1 MGCCGEKTNISYNE
15 FIIELLTLI
24 PEYNKSIFSIKE
36 IESIK
41 FNKQLE
47 KKLIE
52 YISESKIS
60 KNNYLKENFKFNINN
75 SLFYCYINNIPIIY
89 NYLQIK
95 DLEPY
100 NYDNLYKIS
109 ILLTSNFDRLF
120 LPKIILKNK
129 TKFCSKLQDLKLD
142 FSQIINSEIIM
153 DTQLTY
159 DNMILTKPQ
168 LTEDLSDVS
177 NNNNSSAY
185 IRLQENADEN
195 YSNSNGDDNEKI
207 IFKNYIHITGKLTS
221 RIIKDVYSKLSFCI
235 NEYNLNEKE
244 KENEELNKDNGDICN
259 TKKNENEISVEKENI
274 YNKKNREIIN
284 LKLENKNDLKKSY
297 KIRNNKKTNEKDNI
311 IIIDSIYLENIIIEN
326 NFELFSNLIDII
338 STYPLLKKLSFCEST
353 FEKDFLGWDN
363 IVHLIN
369 QNQNLR
375 WLDFHKSSINNVI
388 LNVILKSIENKRIR
402 YLDLSENFI
411 NKDGAKNIGIFLQK
425 NKTLQRLILNNNDL
439 EEFKN
444 EGVDYICEPLY
455 NHPHIELINF
465 SSMIIT
471 GCGETISQLIKHTKS
486 LKTII
491 LRECSLNLK
500 DFQNICRA
508 MCLNNLSKTITNVDL
523 SFNDMAS
530 DKSIEEIGQMIR
542 SNKNLTTLNMDKMN
556 LNMSNYNIILN
567 ALNEND
573 NIIDFSFCYN
583 PHIKPKI
590 ILEYFL
596 YRKYINSLSYVPY
609 KSDIN
614 LKNEKIEFSLDEKKI
629 IEKFKENRKE
639 VKLLVYE

>member
-1 MGCCGEKTNISYNE
+1 MGCCGEKANISYNE

-24 PEYNKSIFSIKE
+24 PEDNKSIFTIKE
-36 IESIK
+36 IESII
-41 FNKQLE
+41 FNKQME

-60 KNNYLKENFKFNINN
+60 RNNYLKENFKFNINN
-75 SLFYCYINNIPIIY
+75 SLFYCYLNNIPIIY

-120 LPKIILKNK
+120 LSKLILKNK
-129 TKFCSKLQDLKLD
+129 TKFCSKLIDLKLD

-153 DTQLTY
+153 DTQLTN
-159 DNMILTKPQ
+159 DSMILTKPQ
-168 LTEDLSDVS
+168 LTEDLNDIS
-177 NNNNSSAY
+177 NNNNSSGY
-185 IRLQENADEN
+185 IRLQENEYEN
-195 YSNSNGDDNEKI
+195 YSDSNGVNNKKT
-207 IFKNYIHITGKLTS
+207 IFKNYIHISGELTPK
-221 RIIKDVYSKLSFCI
+221 IINDVYSKLSFCLK
-235 NEYNLNEKE
+235 EYNQYE
-244 KENEELNKDNGDICN
+244 KENEELNEDNGDICN
-259 TKKNENEISVEKENI
+259 TNKNENEISVNI
-274 YNKKNREIIN
+274 YNKKDREIIN
-284 LKLENKNDLKKSY
+284 LKLDNSNDLKKSY
-297 KIRNNKKTNEKDNI
+297 KIRNNEKSNEKDNK
-311 IIIDSIYLENIIIEN
+311 IIIDSIYLENINFEN
-326 NFELFSNLIDII
+326 NFEFFSDLIDII
-338 STYPLLKKLSFCEST
+338 STYPLLKKLSFCESN
-353 FEKDFLGWDN
+353 FEKDCFGWDN
-363 IVHLIN
+363 IIHLIN

-375 WLDFHKSSINNVI
+375 WLDFHKSNINNVI

-411 NKDGAKNIGIFLQK
+411 NKNGAKNIGSFLQK

-444 EGVDYICEPLY
+444 EGIEYICEPLY

-465 SSMIIT
+465 SSMMIT
-471 GCGETISQLIKHTKS
+471 GCGESISQLIKCTKS

-508 MCLNNLSKTITNVDL
+508 MCLNNISKTITNVDL

-542 SNKNLTTLNMDKMN
+542 TNKNLTTLNMDKMN
-556 LNMSNYNIILN
+556 LNMNNYNIIFN
-567 ALNEND
+567 ALNENN
-573 NIIDFSFCYN
+573 NITDFSFCYN

-596 YRKYINSLSYVPY
+596 NRKYVNILSYVPY

-629 IEKFKENRKE
+629 IEKFQKNRKE
-639 VKLLVYE
+639 VKLIVYE

>member
-1 MGCCGEKTNISYNE
+1 MGCCGEKANLLYNE

-24 PEYNKSIFSIKE
+24 PESNQSIFKIKE
-36 IESIK
+36 IESTK
-41 FNKQLE
+41 FNKEIE

-52 YISESKIS
+52 YISESKIFR
-60 KNNYLKENFKFNINN
+60 NNYLKENFRFNISN
-75 SLFYCYINNIPIIY
+75 SLFYCYLSNKPIIY

-109 ILLTSNFDRLF
+109 ILLTINFDRLF
-120 LPKIILKNK
+120 LPKLILKNK
-129 TKFCSKLQDLKLD
+129 TKFCSKLQGLKLD

-153 DTQLTY
+153 DTQLTN

-168 LTEDLSDVS
+168 LTEDLSDI

-185 IRLQENADEN
+185 LRQQENEEEN
-195 YSNSNGDDNEKI
+195 YSDSNGVDNEKVI
-207 IFKNYIHITGKLTS
+207 LKNYIHISGELTS
-221 RIIKDVYSKLSFCI
+221 KILKDVYSKLSFCI
-235 NEYNLNEKE
+235 KEYNLNEN
-244 KENEELNKDNGDICN
+244 ENEELNKENGDICN
-259 TKKNENEISVEKENI
+259 TKKIDNEISVEKENI
-274 YNKKNREIIN
+274 YNKKDREIIS
-284 LKLENKNDLKKSY
+284 LKLENKNDSKISY
-297 KIRNNKKTNEKDNI
+297 KIKNNIKTNEKDS
-311 IIIDSIYLENIIIEN
+311 IIIDSIYLENMNIEN
-326 NFELFSNLIDII
+326 NFELFSDLIDII

-353 FEKDFLGWDN
+353 FEKDFFGWDN
-363 IVHLIN
+363 IIHLIN
-369 QNQNLR
+369 QSQNLR
-375 WLDFHKSSINNVI
+375 WLDFHKSNINNII
-388 LNVILKSIENKRIR
+388 LNAILKSLENKRIR

-411 NKDGAKNIGIFLQK
+411 NKNGAKNIGIFLQK
-425 NKTLQRLILNNNDL
+425 NKTVQRLILNNNDL

-444 EGVDYICEPLY
+444 EGIEYICGPLY

-471 GCGETISQLIKHTKS
+471 GCGESISQLIKHTKS

-508 MCLNNLSKTITNVDL
+508 MCSNNISKTIINVDL

-530 DKSIEEIGQMIR
+530 DKSIEEIGQMIK

-556 LNMSNYNIILN
+556 LNMNNYNIILN

-573 NIIDFSFCYN
+573 KIIDFSFCYN
-583 PHIKPKI
+583 PQIKPKV

-629 IEKFKENRKE
+629 IEKFQKNRKE
-639 VKLLVYE
+639 VKLIVNE

>member
-24 PEYNKSIFSIKE
+24 PEYNKSIFKIKE

-47 KKLIE
+47 KKLFE

-60 KNNYLKENFKFNINN
+60 RNNYLKENFKFNINN
-75 SLFYCYINNIPIIY
+75 SLFYCYTNKKPIIY

-100 NYDNLYKIS
+100 NYDDLYKIS

-120 LPKIILKNK
+120 LPKLILKNK

-153 DTQLTY
+153 DTQLTN
-159 DNMILTKPQ
+159 DNLILTKPQ
-168 LTEDLSDVS
+168 LTEDFSDI

-185 IRLQENADEN
+185 IRLQEKEDEN
-195 YSNSNGDDNEKI
+195 YSDSNDINNEKI
-207 IFKNYIHITGKLTS
+207 ILKNYIHISGEITS
-221 RIIKDVYSKLSFCI
+221 KIIKDVYSKLSFCI
-235 NEYNLNEKE
+235 KKYNQNE
-244 KENEELNKDNGDICN
+244 KENEELNEDKEYICN

-274 YNKKNREIIN
+274 YNKNNREIIN
-284 LKLENKNDLKKSY
+284 LKLENKINLKKACE
-297 KIRNNKKTNEKDNI
+297 IRNNEKTNEKDNI
-311 IIIDSIYLENIIIEN
+311 IIIDSVYLENINIEN

-338 STYPLLKKLSFCEST
+338 STYPLLKKLSFCESI
-353 FEKDFLGWDN
+353 FEKGFLGWDN
-363 IVHLIN
+363 IIHLIN

-411 NKDGAKNIGIFLQK
+411 NKDGAKNIGSFLQK

-455 NHPHIELINF
+455 SHPHIELINF

-471 GCGETISQLIKHTKS
+471 GCGESISHLIKHTKS

-508 MCLNNLSKTITNVDL
+508 MCFNNISKTITNVDL

-542 SNKNLTTLNMDKMN
+542 TNKNLTTLNMDKMN

-583 PHIKPKI
+583 PYIKPKI

-639 VKLLVYE
+639 VKLIVYE

>member
-1 MGCCGEKTNISYNE
+1 MGCCGEKANLLYNE

-24 PEYNKSIFSIKE
+24 PESNQSIFKIKE
-36 IESIK
+36 IESTK
-41 FNKQLE
+41 FNKEIE

-52 YISESKIS
+52 YISESKIFR
-60 KNNYLKENFKFNINN
+60 NNYLKENFRFNISN
-75 SLFYCYINNIPIIY
+75 SLFYCYLSNKPIIY

-109 ILLTSNFDRLF
+109 ILLTINFDRLF
-120 LPKIILKNK
+120 LPKLILKNK
-129 TKFCSKLQDLKLD
+129 TKFCSKLQGLKLD

-153 DTQLTY
+153 DTQLTN

-168 LTEDLSDVS
+168 LTEDLSDI

-185 IRLQENADEN
+185 LRQQENEEEN
-195 YSNSNGDDNEKI
+195 YSDSNGVDNEKVI
-207 IFKNYIHITGKLTS
+207 LKNYIHISGELTS
-221 RIIKDVYSKLSFCI
+221 KILKDVYSKLSFCI
-235 NEYNLNEKE
+235 KEYNLNEN
-244 KENEELNKDNGDICN
+244 ENEELNKENGDICN
-259 TKKNENEISVEKENI
+259 TKKIDNEISVEKENI
-274 YNKKNREIIN
+274 YNKKDREIIS
-284 LKLENKNDLKKSY
+284 LKLENKNDSKISY
-297 KIRNNKKTNEKDNI
+297 KIKNNIKTNEKDS
-311 IIIDSIYLENIIIEN
+311 IIIDSIYLENMNIEN
-326 NFELFSNLIDII
+326 NFELFSDLIDII

-353 FEKDFLGWDN
+353 FEKDFFGWDN
-363 IVHLIN
+363 IIHLIN
-369 QNQNLR
+369 QSQNLR
-375 WLDFHKSSINNVI
+375 WLDFHKSNINNII
-388 LNVILKSIENKRIR
+388 LNAILKSLENKRIR

-411 NKDGAKNIGIFLQK
+411 NKNGAKNIGIFLQK
-425 NKTLQRLILNNNDL
+425 NKTVQRLILNNNDL

-444 EGVDYICEPLY
+444 EGIEYICGPLY

-471 GCGETISQLIKHTKS
+471 GCGESISQLIKHTKS

-508 MCLNNLSKTITNVDL
+508 MCSNNISKTIINVDL

-530 DKSIEEIGQMIR
+530 DKSIEEIGQMIK

-556 LNMSNYNIILN
+556 LNMNNYNIILN

-573 NIIDFSFCYN
+573 KIIDFSFCYN
-583 PHIKPKI
+583 PQIKPKV

-596 YRKYINSLSYVPY
+596 YRKFINSLSYVPY

-629 IEKFKENRKE
+629 IEKFQKNRKE
-639 VKLLVYE
+639 VKLIVNE

>member
-1 MGCCGEKTNISYNE
+1 MGCCGEKANLLYNE

-24 PEYNKSIFSIKE
+24 PESNQSIFKIKE
-36 IESIK
+36 IESTK
-41 FNKQLE
+41 FNKEIE

-52 YISESKIS
+52 YISESKIFR
-60 KNNYLKENFKFNINN
+60 NNYLKENFRFNINN
-75 SLFYCYINNIPIIY
+75 SLFYCYLSNKPIIY

-109 ILLTSNFDRLF
+109 ILLTINFDRLF
-120 LPKIILKNK
+120 LPKLILKNK
-129 TKFCSKLQDLKLD
+129 TKFCSKLQGLKLD

-153 DTQLTY
+153 DTQLTN

-168 LTEDLSDVS
+168 LTEDLSDI

-185 IRLQENADEN
+185 LRQQENEEEN
-195 YSNSNGDDNEKI
+195 YSDSNGVDNEKVI
-207 IFKNYIHITGKLTS
+207 LKNYIHISGELTS
-221 RIIKDVYSKLSFCI
+221 KILKDVYSKLSFCI
-235 NEYNLNEKE
+235 KEYNLNEN
-244 KENEELNKDNGDICN
+244 ENEELNKENGDICN
-259 TKKNENEISVEKENI
+259 TKKIDNEISVEKENI
-274 YNKKNREIIN
+274 YNKKDREIIS
-284 LKLENKNDLKKSY
+284 LKLENKNDSKISY
-297 KIRNNKKTNEKDNI
+297 KIKNNIKTNEKDS
-311 IIIDSIYLENIIIEN
+311 IIIDSIYLENMNIEN
-326 NFELFSNLIDII
+326 NFELFSDLIDII

-353 FEKDFLGWDN
+353 FEKDFFGWDN
-363 IVHLIN
+363 IIHLIN
-369 QNQNLR
+369 QSQNLR
-375 WLDFHKSSINNVI
+375 WLDFHKSNINNII
-388 LNVILKSIENKRIR
+388 LNEILKSLENKRIR

-411 NKDGAKNIGIFLQK
+411 NKNGAKNIGIFLQK
-425 NKTLQRLILNNNDL
+425 NKTVQRLILNNNDL

-444 EGVDYICEPLY
+444 EGIEYICGPLY

-471 GCGETISQLIKHTKS
+471 GCGESISQLIKHTKS

-508 MCLNNLSKTITNVDL
+508 MCSNNISKTIINVDL

-530 DKSIEEIGQMIR
+530 DKSIEEIGQMIK

-556 LNMSNYNIILN
+556 LNMNNYNIILN

-573 NIIDFSFCYN
+573 KIIDFSFCYN
-583 PHIKPKI
+583 PQIKPKV

-596 YRKYINSLSYVPY
+596 YRKFINSLSYVPY

-629 IEKFKENRKE
+629 IEKFQKNRKE
-639 VKLLVYE
+639 VKLIVNE

>member
-1 MGCCGEKTNISYNE
+1 MGCCGEKSNLLYNE

-24 PEYNKSIFSIKE
+24 PESNQSIFKIKE

-41 FNKQLE
+41 FNKEIE

-52 YISESKIS
+52 YISESKIFR
-60 KNNYLKENFKFNINN
+60 NNYLKENFRFNINN
-75 SLFYCYINNIPIIY
+75 SLFYCYLSSQPIIY

-109 ILLTSNFDRLF
+109 ILLTINFDRLF
-120 LPKIILKNK
+120 LPKLILKNK
-129 TKFCSKLQDLKLD
+129 TKFCSKLQGLKLD
-142 FSQIINSEIIM
+142 FSQNINSEIIM
-153 DTQLTY
+153 DTQLTN

-168 LTEDLSDVS
+168 LTEDLSEI

-185 IRLQENADEN
+185 LRQQENEEEN
-195 YSNSNGDDNEKI
+195 YSDSIGVDNEKI
-207 IFKNYIHITGKLTS
+207 ILKNYIHISGELTS
-221 RIIKDVYSKLSFCI
+221 RILKDVYSKLSFCI
-235 NEYNLNEKE
+235 KEYNLKEKE
-244 KENEELNKDNGDICN
+244 NENEELNKENGDICH
-259 TKKNENEISVEKENI
+259 TKKNENDISVENENI
-274 YNKKNREIIN
+274 YNKKDREIIS
-284 LKLENKNDLKKSY
+284 LKLENINDSKILY
-297 KIRNNKKTNEKDNI
+297 KIKNNEKTNEKDS
-311 IIIDSIYLENIIIEN
+311 IIIDSIYLENMNIEN
-326 NFELFSNLIDII
+326 NFELFSDLIDII

-353 FEKDFLGWDN
+353 FEKDFFGWDN
-363 IVHLIN
+363 IIHLIN
-369 QNQNLR
+369 QSQNLR
-375 WLDFHKSSINNVI
+375 WLDFHKSSINNII
-388 LNVILKSIENKRIR
+388 LNAILKSLENKRIR

-411 NKDGAKNIGIFLQK
+411 NKNGAKNIGIFLQK
-425 NKTLQRLILNNNDL
+425 NKTLQRLLLNNNDL

-444 EGVDYICEPLY
+444 EGIEYICEPLY

-471 GCGETISQLIKHTKS
+471 GCGESISQLIKHTKS
-486 LKTII
+486 LKAII

-500 DFQNICRA
+500 DFQNICRT
-508 MCLNNLSKTITNVDL
+508 MCLNNISKTIINVDL

-530 DKSIEEIGQMIR
+530 DKSIEEIGQMIK
-542 SNKNLTTLNMDKMN
+542 SNKNITTLNMDKMN
-556 LNMSNYNIILN
+556 LNMNNYNIILN

-573 NIIDFSFCYN
+573 KIIDFSFCYN
-583 PHIKPKI
+583 PHIKPKV

-629 IEKFKENRKE
+629 IEKFQKNRKE
-639 VKLLVYE
+639 VKLIVNE

>member
-1 MGCCGEKTNISYNE
+1 MEK
-15 FIIELLTLI
+15 LM
-24 PEYNKSIFSIKE
+24 
-36 IESIK
+36 
-41 FNKQLE
+41 
-47 KKLIE
+47 KKK
-52 YISESKIS
+52 YI
-60 KNNYLKENFKFNINN
+60 
-75 SLFYCYINNIPIIY
+75 
-89 NYLQIK
+89 
-95 DLEPY
+95 
-100 NYDNLYKIS
+100 
-109 ILLTSNFDRLF
+109 
-120 LPKIILKNK
+120 
-129 TKFCSKLQDLKLD
+129 
-142 FSQIINSEIIM
+142 
-153 DTQLTY
+153 
-159 DNMILTKPQ
+159 
-168 LTEDLSDVS
+168 V
-177 NNNNSSAY
+177 
-185 IRLQENADEN
+185 
-195 YSNSNGDDNEKI
+195 
-207 IFKNYIHITGKLTS
+207 
-221 RIIKDVYSKLSFCI
+221 
-235 NEYNLNEKE
+235 
-244 KENEELNKDNGDICN
+244 
-259 TKKNENEISVEKENI
+259 
-274 YNKKNREIIN
+274 
-284 LKLENKNDLKKSY
+284 
-297 KIRNNKKTNEKDNI
+297 
-311 IIIDSIYLENIIIEN
+311 IDSVYLENINIEN
-326 NFELFSNLIDII
+326 NFELFLNLIDII

-353 FEKDFLGWDN
+353 FEKGFLGRDN
-363 IVHLIN
+363 IIHLIN
-369 QNQNLR
+369 QNKNLR
-375 WLDFHKSSINNVI
+375 WLDFHKSRINNAI

-411 NKDGAKNIGIFLQK
+411 NKDGAKNIGSFLQK

-556 LNMSNYNIILN
+556 LNMSNYKIILN

-614 LKNEKIEFSLDEKKI
+614 LKNEKIEFSLDKK
-629 IEKFKENRKE
+629 NN
-639 VKLLVYE
+639 

>member
-1 MGCCGEKTNISYNE
+1 MGCCGEKANLLYNE

-24 PEYNKSIFSIKE
+24 PESNQSIFKIKE
-36 IESIK
+36 IESTK
-41 FNKQLE
+41 FNKEIE

-52 YISESKIS
+52 YISESKIFR
-60 KNNYLKENFKFNINN
+60 NNYLKENFRFNISN
-75 SLFYCYINNIPIIY
+75 SLFYCYLSNKPIIY

-109 ILLTSNFDRLF
+109 ILLTINFDRLF
-120 LPKIILKNK
+120 LPKLILKNK
-129 TKFCSKLQDLKLD
+129 TKFCSKLQGLKLD

-153 DTQLTY
+153 DTQLTN

-168 LTEDLSDVS
+168 LTEDLSDI

-185 IRLQENADEN
+185 LRQQENEEEN
-195 YSNSNGDDNEKI
+195 YSDSNGVDNEKVI
-207 IFKNYIHITGKLTS
+207 LKNYIHISGELTS
-221 RIIKDVYSKLSFCI
+221 KILKDVYSKLSFCI
-235 NEYNLNEKE
+235 KEYNLNEKE
-244 KENEELNKDNGDICN
+244 NENEELNKENGDICN
-259 TKKNENEISVEKENI
+259 TKKNENDISVENENI
-274 YNKKNREIIN
+274 YNKKDREIIS
-284 LKLENKNDLKKSY
+284 LKLENKNDSKISY
-297 KIRNNKKTNEKDNI
+297 KIKNNIKTNEKDS
-311 IIIDSIYLENIIIEN
+311 IIIDSIYLENMNIEN
-326 NFELFSNLIDII
+326 NFELFSDLIDII

-353 FEKDFLGWDN
+353 FEKDFFGWDN
-363 IVHLIN
+363 IIHLIN
-369 QNQNLR
+369 QSQNLR
-375 WLDFHKSSINNVI
+375 WLDFHKSSINNII
-388 LNVILKSIENKRIR
+388 LNAILKSLENKRIR

-411 NKDGAKNIGIFLQK
+411 NKNGAKNIGIFLQK

-444 EGVDYICEPLY
+444 EGIEYICEPLY

-471 GCGETISQLIKHTKS
+471 GCGESISQLIKHTKS
-486 LKTII
+486 LKAII

-508 MCLNNLSKTITNVDL
+508 MCSNNISKTIINVDL

-530 DKSIEEIGQMIR
+530 DKSIEEIGQMIK

-556 LNMSNYNIILN
+556 LNMNNYNIILN

-573 NIIDFSFCYN
+573 KIIDFSFCYN
-583 PHIKPKI
+583 PQIKPKV

-596 YRKYINSLSYVPY
+596 YRKFINSLSYVPY

-629 IEKFKENRKE
+629 IEKFQKNRKE
-639 VKLLVYE
+639 VKLIVNE